1 MKKYLKEIV
10 ILFIQLLLFYIF
22 PIFMFLYEPIGMVM
36 IMLMV
41 TFILGMIIGIISNN
55 KIKYFYPIIIAIL
68 FLPSVFIFYN
78 ESALIHSLWYL
89 VISTVGLFIGSIINL
104 IIGKIKV

>member
-1 MKKYLKEIV
+1 MKQYLKEIV

-22 PIFMFLYEPIGMVM
+22 PIFLFLYEPIGMVM
-36 IMLMV
+36 IMLLV

-55 KIKYFYPIIIAIL
+55 KIKYLYPIIIAVL

-89 VISTVGLFIGSIINL
+89 VIATVGLFIGSIVNL
-104 IIGKIKV
+104 IIGKFKV